1 MPSARETDKTVAPEK
16 AIKSDST
23 TDRDANGQQ
32 AGGGEEQ
39 RREPMSDE
47 QFEKALA
54 HLRGLPV
61 VKDHNLEVD
70 VQNQNE
76 KRFILLKEPT
86 GKVVRR
92 IPEAELWSLLRVKP
106 NEKGQIL
113 RKSA

>member
-1 MPSARETDKTVAPEK
+1 MPSTRDIDKPSAPEK
-16 AIKSDST
+16 TIKSGST

-32 AGGGEEQ
+32 TGSGEE
-39 RREPMSDE
+39 RPHEPMSDE

-61 VKDHNLEVD
+61 VKDHGLEIE
-70 VQNQNE
+70 VQTLND
-76 KRFILLKEPT
+76 KRFVLLKEPN

-92 IPEAELWSLLRVKP
+92 IPELELWDLLRVKP